1 MAEPTENQEPS
12 MEEIL
17 ASIRRIISED
27 GATVTPAPAEEG
39 AAAEA
44 APILDLVAEV
54 KDDGSVAE
62 VAKAEEAAPAM
73 DPIIDME
80 EIKFEPPPAP
90 VPEPV
95 VTAPVV
101 VHLDEDALISETTA
115 QASASVLSNLS
126 KLKQGSNGVAIS
138 SFPLGDSSRTL
149 EGMVLEIIRPQ
160 LKEWLDAN
168 LPTLVEK
175 IVQKEIQKIT
185 RDLN

>member
-39 AAAEA
+39 TAEA

-62 VAKAEEAAPAM
+62 VAKTEEASPV
-73 DPIIDME
+73 IDME

-90 VPEPV
+90 VVAPEPV
-95 VTAPVV
+95 TPAPVV

-138 SFPLGDSSRTL
+138 SLPLGDSSRTL